1 MSQSYI
7 SPALRRRVAEVARY
21 RCGYCLTSQTTIG
34 IPLHIEHIVPL
45 VSDGETVFENLWL
58 ACPSCNGYKSAR
70 TQAIDPETNQEV
82 PLFNPRIQ
90 IWKEHFA
97 WSVDGAEI
105 LGLTP
110 IGRATVV
117 ALKMNNEYVVPS
129 RRVWVA
135 AKLHPPTD

>member
-7 SPALRRRVAEVARY
+7 SLALRQRVAEIARY
-21 RCGYCLTSQTTIG
+21 RCGYCLTSQITIG

-45 VSDGETVFENLWL
+45 VSGGETVFENLWL
-58 ACPSCNGYKSAR
+58 ACPSCNGYKGIR
-70 TQAIDPETNQEV
+70 THAIDPETNQEV

-90 IWKEHFA
+90 KWKEHFA
-97 WSVDGAEI
+97 WSNDGVEI

-110 IGRATVV
+110 VGRATVL
-117 ALKMNNEYVVPS
+117 ALKLNNEYIVPS

-135 AKLHPPTD
+135 VKLHPPTD